1 MEELERARAEKLFIS
16 AYWPRRN
23 SDEMNIGYGVS
34 KTGWIYKIVGTTF
47 SVTNAVFSL
56 FYEPKVRPAIQPG
69 LRFIPLALL
78 SLTLAVLALQ
88 ENKYQGYYQLDDRG
102 IPTHFLNRLPPN
114 SIKGRLGVGQKK
126 FLERIA
132 ISE

>member
-1 MEELERARAEKLFIS
+1 MEELEQAEAEKLFIS

-23 SDEMNIGYGVS
+23 SDEMNIGYGIS
-34 KTGWIYKIVGTTF
+34 KTGRIYRIVGTTF
-47 SVTNAVFSL
+47 SIINAVFSL

-78 SLTLAVLALQ
+78 SLTLAMLSLR
-88 ENKYQGYYQLDDRG
+88 ENKYQGYYQLDG
-102 IPTHFLNRLPPN
+102 NGVPTHYLNHLPPDI
-114 SIKGRLGVGQKK
+114 IKGRLGVGQKK
-126 FLERIA
+126 FLERLA